1 MRLTGATIGLGVLLL
16 AGCDTSLSPEI
27 ARGGG
32 AGGTGGATHLIFSV
46 QPTSAVATQAISPPI
61 QVNAEDAAGI
71 TDTTYSGFVTLA
83 IGTNPAGGTLSGTV
97 SVSAIAGVATFT
109 DISIDSAG
117 TGYTLVAT
125 SGSLTQRISTA
136 FNVTP

>member
-1 MRLTGATIGLGVLLL
+1 MRLSSLAVGIGLVL
-16 AGCDTSLSPEI
+16 AAACDTSLSPQVASSSGE
-27 ARGGG
+27 GGNG
-32 AGGTGGATHLIFSV
+32 AATHLVFTV
-46 QPTSAVATQAISPPI
+46 QPSNAASTVAISPSI
-61 QVNAEDAAGI
+61 QVSAENGAGV
-71 TDTTYSGFVTLA
+71 TDTGYSGFVTLA

-125 SGSLTQRISTA
+125 SGSLTQRISSA
-136 FNVTP
+136 FNITP